1 MFSFHL
7 DNQPMINYFF
17 TMKNDTTLSE
27 RITAC
32 LTKKIKKEKRI
43 SQADLAEKMGI
54 APASVNK
61 WLSGGTP
68 AIDKLPRLCDILG
81 ITPNELFG
89 YEEEGFPQE
98 AIDLYKAF
106 QKHPEYHNSIKKLLN
121 MVVMD
126 IEN

>member
-1 MFSFHL
+1 
-7 DNQPMINYFF
+7 
-17 TMKNDTTLSE
+17 MKTTLSE
-27 RITAC
+27 RITSY
-32 LTKKIKKEKRI
+32 LTKKIKEEKKL
-43 SQADLAEKMGI
+43 SQVDLAEKMGI

-61 WLSGGTP
+61 WMSGGTP
-68 AIDKLPRLCDILG
+68 AIDKLPQLCDILG

-89 YEEEGFPQE
+89 YEQEDFPQE

-121 MVVMD
+121 MVIVD

>member
-1 MFSFHL
+1 
-7 DNQPMINYFF
+7 
-17 TMKNDTTLSE
+17 MKNDTTLSE

>member
-1 MFSFHL
+1 
-7 DNQPMINYFF
+7 
-17 TMKNDTTLSE
+17 
-27 RITAC
+27 
-32 LTKKIKKEKRI
+32 
-43 SQADLAEKMGI
+43 MGI

>member
-1 MFSFHL
+1 
-7 DNQPMINYFF
+7 
-17 TMKNDTTLSE
+17 MKTTLSE
-27 RITAC
+27 RITSY
-32 LTKKIKKEKRI
+32 LTKIIKEEKKL
-43 SQADLAEKMGI
+43 SQVDLAEKMGI

-61 WLSGGTP
+61 WMSGGTP
-68 AIDKLPRLCDILG
+68 AIDKLPQLCDILG

-89 YEEEGFPQE
+89 YEQEDFPQE

-121 MVVMD
+121 MVIVD

>member
-1 MFSFHL
+1 
-7 DNQPMINYFF
+7 MIKYFK
-17 TMKNDTTLSE
+17 TMQNNRTLSE
-27 RITAC
+27 RITFY
-32 LTKKIKKEKRI
+32 LTKTIKEEKRLT
-43 SQADLAEKMGI
+43 QADLAERMGI

-61 WLSGGTP
+61 WMSGGTP
-68 AIDKLPRLCDILG
+68 AIDKLPQLCDILE

-89 YEEEGFPQE
+89 YEQEGLPQE

-121 MVVMD
+121 MVILD